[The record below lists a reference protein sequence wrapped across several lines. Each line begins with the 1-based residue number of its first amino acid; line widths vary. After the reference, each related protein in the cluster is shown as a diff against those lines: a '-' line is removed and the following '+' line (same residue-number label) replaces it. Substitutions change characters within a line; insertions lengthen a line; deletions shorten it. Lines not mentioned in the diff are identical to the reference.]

1 MKAIR
6 CKRVRPGG
14 RRDVTVLMLL
24 LVHFCN
30 GLTNFD
36 VCGGKKK

>member
-1 MKAIR
+1 
-6 CKRVRPGG
+6 
-14 RRDVTVLMLL
+14 LL

-36 VCGGKKK
+36 VCGGKKKKMMVYDLLC